1 MNNNGKV
8 IKIGRK
14 TGSATGKEYKI
25 VRQTRSAT
33 GKDYIWEDRHG
44 QHLERF
50 KR

>member
-1 MNNNGKV
+1 MKQKKSAPGKDY
-8 IKIGRK
+8 KIG
-14 TGSATGKEYKI
+14 
-25 VRQTRSAT
+25 RQTRSAT